1 MCSPFFFSDNAE
13 KLQVILGRTF
23 RKENS
28 SGEQIFGVE
37 KFWIHEK
44 FDNET
49 YDNDIGEWRFQEKT
63 DQSFFWIISLRC
75 HILW

>member
-49 YDNDIGEWRFQEKT
+49 YDNDIGE
-63 DQSFFWIISLRC
+63 
-75 HILW
+75 